1 MNELRLFGENPA
13 RHSRRLAAPFAACD
27 FEGSMSEL
35 CEGGFNVESDD
46 HGEESN
52 YAERAYLQTSR

>member
-1 MNELRLFGENPA
+1 
-13 RHSRRLAAPFAACD
+13 
-27 FEGSMSEL
+27 L
-35 CEGGFNVESDD
+35 CEGGFNGESDD